1 MRGCV
6 LGGEMEEFEVTV
18 GESESLFILDRDGK
32 ISDGANFGLCKSGGL
47 QLLDE
52 VGDENC
58 LDVELSPKIREDA
71 IVGDLSF
78 SSWFRWLGLVFT
90 NDDIGLDKFWY
101 SERLMDA
108 KGWLNVVF
116 SENLNSPKFD
126 VDMGALLIT
135 SSTNEQQI
143 NVSSI
148 LVRCKHVIFS
158 FGVQNRIIIIL

>member
-1 MRGCV
+1 M

-58 LDVELSPKIREDA
+58 LDVEPSPKIREDA

-78 SSWFRWLGLVFT
+78 SSWFR
-90 NDDIGLDKFWY
+90 
-101 SERLMDA
+101 
-108 KGWLNVVF
+108 
-116 SENLNSPKFD
+116 
-126 VDMGALLIT
+126 
-135 SSTNEQQI
+135 
-143 NVSSI
+143 
-148 LVRCKHVIFS
+148 
-158 FGVQNRIIIIL
+158 